1 MTTLTIILSVIATL
15 AVLLLIVHTFFAAWR
30 REKLI
35 RYYEDQQKERME
47 KELQEAREQ
56 WERDSEQ
63 MREEFSQL
71 KDEYLKNIKDLIDK
85 KK

>member
-1 MTTLTIILSVIATL
+1 MTTLTWILIIITAL
-15 AVLLLIVHTFFAAWR
+15 AVLGLIVHTFFAAWR

-35 RYYEDQQKERME
+35 RYYEDRQNERME

-63 MREEFSQL
+63 MREEFNQL
-71 KDEYLKNIKDLIDK
+71 KDEYFKSIKDLIDK